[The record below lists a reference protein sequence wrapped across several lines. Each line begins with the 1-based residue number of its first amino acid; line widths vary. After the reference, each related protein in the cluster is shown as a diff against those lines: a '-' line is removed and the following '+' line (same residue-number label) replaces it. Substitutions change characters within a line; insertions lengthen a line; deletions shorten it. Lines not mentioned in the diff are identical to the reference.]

1 MVSRNGVLCP
11 RPRRKP
17 VAAARSDPLASPSLS
32 LRGHTP
38 LQPRRL
44 LSSLVFVVL
53 CARGSFSTS
62 APATAD
68 ARSAPLRGLFPRC
81 IVPLHAGGRGEAEVE
96 PLRGSLLRRMN
107 VAWRLQ
113 SLHGDTVT
121 AVISAPPVVLS
132 NTLPYYAALLLG
144 LFTLLIPLSP
154 IRAANRAVL
163 CPYWVLLPLLSSS
176 ADGPLLGPS
185 QIPTTASP
193 TRSRAPRRTRRARV
207 SRLVLS
213 SAHTCP

>member
-1 MVSRNGVLCP
+1 ML
-11 RPRRKP
+11 
-17 VAAARSDPLASPSLS
+17 
-32 LRGHTP
+32 
-38 LQPRRL
+38 
-44 LSSLVFVVL
+44 
-53 CARGSFSTS
+53 
-62 APATAD
+62 
-68 ARSAPLRGLFPRC
+68 
-81 IVPLHAGGRGEAEVE
+81 

-176 ADGPLLGPS
+176 ADGVDLEGGSWPGDEAL
-185 QIPTTASP
+185 P
-193 TRSRAPRRTRRARV
+193 TRECARRAGAASLWPRQ
-207 SRLVLS
+207 
-213 SAHTCP
+213 

>member
-81 IVPLHAGGRGEAEVE
+81 IVPLHAAPARQSAAPHERRVAAAVAARRHGHGRH
-96 PLRGSLLRRMN
+96 LRPACR
-107 VAWRLQ
+107 
-113 SLHGDTVT
+113 
-121 AVISAPPVVLS
+121 AVQH
-132 NTLPYYAALLLG
+132 AALLRCP
-144 LFTLLIPLSP
+144 TTRLIHPADSP
-154 IRAANRAVL
+154 IANKG
-163 CPYWVLLPLLSSS
+163 CE
-176 ADGPLLGPS
+176 
-185 QIPTTASP
+185 
-193 TRSRAPRRTRRARV
+193 
-207 SRLVLS
+207 
-213 SAHTCP
+213 